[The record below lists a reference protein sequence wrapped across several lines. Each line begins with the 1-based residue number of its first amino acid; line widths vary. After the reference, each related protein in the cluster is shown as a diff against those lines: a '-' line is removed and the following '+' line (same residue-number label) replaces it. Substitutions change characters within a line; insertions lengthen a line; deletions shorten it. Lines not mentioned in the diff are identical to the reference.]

1 LLAGELDAE
10 LEGDISYVSI
20 SSLKASIN
28 LIDCLLPSSD
38 VYCLTPKLYTTKAT
52 AIALTR

>member
-1 LLAGELDAE
+1 LLAGELAAE
-10 LEGDISYVSI
+10 LEGDIAYVSI